1 MKLIRIAILLAACLP
16 ILVAQTGGSLTGTVA
31 DATGA
36 LVPGAQLTL
45 TNPETGTKF
54 DTVSTSTG
62 NFTIASVPVG
72 RYRLIVEHAGFSKYD
87 EKNIDIQLAQTTR
100 VDVILKVGSTTE
112 SVEVTAESSLLK
124 TENAEQETTLTGK
137 QIAELP
143 INFGI
148 GAGAIRNPLS
158 FIQLTPGAT
167 FNGWNNISINGGSN
181 NFNILFEGQESA
193 SAYQNQVSDEE
204 QPSVE
209 AIEQF
214 TLQTSNFAA
223 EYGLIGN
230 GGLYNFTSKS
240 GTNQYHGSV
249 YDYFQN
255 TFLNAGIPFTGGDFS
270 GGAPQTKV
278 VKHLAD
284 YGFSVGGPLTVF
296 PWFSG
301 NNPKWVPKIYNGKN
315 KTFFF
320 FNLEKY
326 RDREFLYDGVFT
338 VPNQSYLNGD
348 LSNNLTVVGNR
359 NLGTSF
365 AGQTLIQNTIYD
377 PNSAVLNSAGQRIL
391 QPFPGNMIPTTRIN
405 PVSAQLLKYF
415 PAPNIG
421 TANQYVNN
429 YSASGAFFKL
439 QYIPSIKIDQN
450 IGDKRKISGYYSQED
465 TDKSNGVDGL
475 PAVIS
480 QVRDQYIRYKTVRV
494 NYDET
499 ISPTLLFHFGAG
511 FERHRN
517 PDTDTVAST
526 GFCLTCIGI
535 NGAPGTGFPRISGI
549 GDSTYGGM
557 SPAFGPNSRVLAI
570 DSKPVATGSV
580 TWIHGNHSIKGGFNW
595 KIDQQISDNS
605 LPVSPQ
611 FSFSSSETAQPL
623 YGQVLPSG
631 TGLGSGWASFLLGLY
646 DSGSVGNAVLPTYRR
661 TSWALFLQDTWK
673 ITRKLTL
680 DYGLRWDLQ
689 QALRETHDR
698 ETTFGFAVPNENA
711 NGIPGGYVYDG
722 YGAGRCNCNLIPSY
736 PYAIA
741 PRLGLAYQLNAKTV
755 IRAGWGL
762 SYGQLAFTASQPSTT
777 GTGFNVINFNAQ
789 GNGVGA
795 GVLGQPLPNVTT
807 AALYAATYDP
817 GNLLNPGASIGGA
830 LASNIDRNGGRPPRV
845 SQWNISVQREI
856 FKDVV
861 VEAAFVG
868 NKSAWLN
875 TGSNLINYNAVNPAT
890 LAALGLGDLTNANT
904 RSLLSSS
911 ITSAAAVA
919 AGFKLPYATFPTTGT
934 VLQSLRP
941 FPQYSSISSLWAPL
955 GDGWYDAG
963 TLKVTK
969 RFSHGLVASFAYA
982 FAKSE
987 DSTTNAG
994 SIYDRGSFK
1003 GLSATDF
1010 PNVISLSI
1018 DYNIPMPGFIAGNKL
1033 ANGFLGGWRL
1043 GTIDTWQSGPLLA
1056 APTSSNSIGSY
1067 LSTGYTYEVRVPG
1080 VPLYLVNINCGC
1092 IDPTKQQVLNPAAW
1106 QNQAAGVPGSNIH
1119 YYNDFRGQRRPVT
1132 SASLGKVFSIRER
1145 ARFSIRA
1152 EFFNVLNQDLSLG
1165 NPSTSSPGNPL
1176 TYQNGLITGG
1186 FGTMNYTGI
1195 TSNSVNSS
1203 LPTPRTGQLVAR
1215 FEF

>member
-1 MKLIRIAILLAACLP
+1 MKILAILTILLCPCAAL
-16 ILVAQTGGSLTGTVA
+16 IAQQGGNVTGTVS
-31 DATGA
+31 DSTGA
-36 LVPGAQLTL
+36 LIPNAQITL
-45 TNPETGTKF
+45 GNPANGTAFHSVSTGT
-54 DTVSTSTG
+54 G
-62 NFTIASVPVG
+62 NYTFPDVPVG
-72 RYRLIVEHAGFSKYD
+72 TYTLSVEHAGFSKSQYPKVD
-87 EKNIDIQLAQTTR
+87 VQLAVTTR
-100 VDVILKVGSTTE
+100 VDVTMKVGAVTD

-124 TENAEQETTLTGK
+124 TEDVEVSTTLSDK

-158 FIQLTPGAT
+158 FIQMTPGAT

-181 NFNILFEGQESA
+181 NFNIMFEGQESA

-214 TLQTSNFAA
+214 TLQTSNFAP
-223 EYGLIGN
+223 EFGLIGT

-249 YDYFQN
+249 YEYFEN

-278 VKHLAD
+278 VKHLDD
-284 YGFSVGGPLTVF
+284 YGFSVGGPV
-296 PWFSG
+296 SI
-301 NNPKWVPKIYNGKN
+301 PKLYNGKN
-315 KTFFF
+315 RTFFF

-326 RDREFLYDGVFT
+326 RDRELLYNGIDT
-338 VPNQSYLNGD
+338 VPNASYLNGD
-348 LSNNLTVVGNR
+348 LSNNLLVTTPPNR

-377 PNSAVLNSAGQRIL
+377 PNTAMTNAAGQRIL
-391 QPFPGNMIPTTRIN
+391 QPFPGNIIPTSRIN
-405 PVSAQLLKYF
+405 PVSAQIIKYL
-415 PAPNIG
+415 PSPNIG
-421 TANQYVNN
+421 GLNQFVNN

-450 IGDKRKISGYYSQED
+450 IGSKRKIAGYFSEED
-465 TDKSNGVDGL
+465 TDKANGVDGL

-480 QVRDQYIRYKTVRV
+480 QVRDQFIRYKTVRL

-499 ISPTLLFHFGAG
+499 VTPTLLFHFGVG

-517 PDTDTVAST
+517 PDTNTTLST

-535 NGAPGTGFPRISGI
+535 TGAPGTGFPRISGI

-557 SPAFGPNSRVLAI
+557 QPAFGPNNRVLAI
-570 DSKPVATGSV
+570 DSKPVANGSL
-580 TWIHGNHSIKGGFNW
+580 TWVHGNHTIKGGFDW

-605 LPVSPQ
+605 VYVSPA
-611 FSFSSSETAQPL
+611 FSFSASETSQPL

-646 DSGSVGNAVLPTYRR
+646 DGGSVGNATQPTYRR
-661 TSWALFLQDTWK
+661 TSWALFLGDTWK

-689 QALRETHDR
+689 QPLLETHNRETS
-698 ETTFGFAVPNENA
+698 FGFGVPNENA
-711 NGIPGGYVYDG
+711 AGINGGYIYDG
-722 YGAGRCNCNLIPSY
+722 FGAGRCNCDLVPVY
-736 PYAIA
+736 PYAVA
-741 PRLGLAYQLNAKTV
+741 PRLGLAYQINAKTV
-755 IRAGWGL
+755 VRAGWGL
-762 SYGQLAFTASQPSTT
+762 SYGQLSFTGSQPSTT
-777 GTGFNVINFNAQ
+777 GQGFNVINFNAV

-795 GVLGQPLPNVTT
+795 GVLGQPLPGVST
-807 AALYAATYDP
+807 AGLYSATYDP
-817 GNLLNPGASIGGA
+817 GNLLIPGNSVGGA

-856 FKDVV
+856 LKDLV

-868 NKSAWLN
+868 NKGAWLN
-875 TGSNLINYNAVNPAT
+875 EGTNMISYNAVNPAT

-904 RSLLSSS
+904 RTLLSSS

-919 AGFKLPYATFPTTGT
+919 AGFKAPYAGFPSTGT

-941 FPQYSSISSLWAPL
+941 FPQYSSVGSLWAPL
-955 GDGWYDAG
+955 GDSWYDAG
-963 TLKVTK
+963 TLKITK
-969 RFSHGLVASFAYA
+969 RLSHGLVAGFAYA
-982 FAKSE
+982 FSKAE
-987 DSTTNAG
+987 DSTVNAG
-994 SIYDRGSFK
+994 SIYNRASFK
-1003 GLSATDF
+1003 GLAGTDL
-1010 PNVISLSI
+1010 PNIISLNV
-1018 DYNIPMPGFIAGNKL
+1018 DYTIPTIGFAHSNKIL
-1033 ANGFLGGWRL
+1033 NGFLGNWRI
-1043 GTIDTWQSGPLLA
+1043 GSIDTWQSGPLLT
-1056 APTSSNSIGSY
+1056 APGSSNSIGSY
-1067 LSTGYTYEVRVPG
+1067 VSTGYTYEVRVPG
-1080 VPLYLVNINCGC
+1080 VPLYNVDINCGC

-1106 QNQAAGVPGSNIH
+1106 QNQAAGVPGSNTR

-1132 SASLGKVFSIRER
+1132 SASLGKIFPIKER
-1145 ARFSIRA
+1145 MQFSIRA
-1152 EFFNVLNQDLSLG
+1152 EFFNIFNQDLALG

-1186 FGTMNYTGI
+1186 FGTLNYTGL

-1215 FEF
+1215 FQF